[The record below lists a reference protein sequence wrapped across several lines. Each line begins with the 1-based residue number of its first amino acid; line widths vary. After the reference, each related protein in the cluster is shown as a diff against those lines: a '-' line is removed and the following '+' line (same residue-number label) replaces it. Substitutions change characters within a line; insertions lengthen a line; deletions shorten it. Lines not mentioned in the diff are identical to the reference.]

1 MTQSVKER
9 DDKGKLIDAVAVE
22 FYPFFE
28 LIGATYTKRKQALK
42 DDKGDT
48 IAKKG
53 DPDYS
58 VILRVYG
65 ELLPGFNKGIM
76 RGRLYSKGIL
86 ELDANKDGN
95 AITLGFMLM
104 TRFDQLRQGHSGK
117 DKVSDDNLY
126 ITLDRKALIE
136 GAGYSRTDQHNKR
149 RASDFL
155 ENTLNKLIEA
165 RVLREYTPQQ
175 ISTDDSQRITL
186 YPYPIAIK
194 IEDKSGQG

>member
-1 MTQSVKER
+1 
-9 DDKGKLIDAVAVE
+9 
-22 FYPFFE
+22 